1 MRSRVRPTLHRKNPV
16 PCCFDGRELC
26 ADRAMVRGPRHD
38 LMQRSGQLHTR
49 MAGRCGHCAAVTVS
63 RTAARSPELEQGICV
78 TAGARPAWMSWTTER
93 RACFEARR
101 LAMPLT
107 AALGAPPARSRSW
120 AC

>member
-1 MRSRVRPTLHRKNPV
+1 
-16 PCCFDGRELC
+16 
-26 ADRAMVRGPRHD
+26 MVRGPRHD

-63 RTAARSPELEQGICV
+63 RTAARSPELEQGVYV
-78 TAGARPAWMSWTTER
+78 TAGARSAWITAWMSRTTEP
-93 RACFEARR
+93 RACFDARR